1 MAVVSTTKRRR
12 LCPEERRRE
21 ILDAACRL
29 VLKDG
34 ISTLTM
40 DKIACEAVASKALL
54 YSYFPNL
61 SGLLQEVYNR
71 ELRKLQSQHLEALN
85 TPHGFEDMVKLTA
98 KINRENQ
105 NERQVLIKRL
115 EADSKV
121 KSAMTKADR
130 RVRSDVVNFLSGEI
144 TDNYDIPKD
153 IAAKA
158 IRLALQYDEKEPLH
172 DAKKDLQQ
180 DEIWGA
186 MMVGAKQELEKR
198 FGKKRKRA

>member
-71 ELRKLQSQHLEALN
+71 ELRKLQSQHLEELN

-98 KINRENQ
+98 KINREIGRASCR
-105 NERQVLIKRL
+105 ERV
-115 EADSKV
+115 
-121 KSAMTKADR
+121 
-130 RVRSDVVNFLSGEI
+130 
-144 TDNYDIPKD
+144 
-153 IAAKA
+153 
-158 IRLALQYDEKEPLH
+158 
-172 DAKKDLQQ
+172 
-180 DEIWGA
+180 
-186 MMVGAKQELEKR
+186 
-198 FGKKRKRA
+198 